1 MQRLPGSAAGGQFVQ
16 PGGLGGGGAVIKAG
30 VPARHKTVEFPG
42 VKVRVGTACLPQR
55 VFPAA
60 YHRPSSAFSG
70 STGVTAAMATSIMES
85 SGSKVVSRCSHSP
98 GVAMALASAP
108 WERPD
113 HLRIS

>member
-1 MQRLPGSAAGGQFVQ
+1 MQRFPGGAAGGQLVQ
-16 PGGLGGGGAVIKAG
+16 SSGLSGGGAIVKPG
-30 VPARHKTVEFPG
+30 VPARHKAVQLTG
-42 VKVRVGTACLPQR
+42 VKVRVRAARLPQR
-55 VFPAA
+55 LFPAA

-108 WERPD
+108 
-113 HLRIS
+113 